1 MKQFAYLFVVLISLS
16 GCKSGLML
24 QQHHKELS
32 RLASGTVSPED
43 AFRGLAIEMNAV
55 FDNVLAQ
62 PTPGKRVNFL
72 RKFSKQNDTEIKMIF
87 DNLNTW
93 KDELRPIEKIQ
104 VTTRLIREPA
114 VQKLV
119 GQLPEI
125 LSLINENDKELGKMR
140 QLLLLYR
147 IRQWIS

>member
-1 MKQFAYLFVVLISLS
+1 MKQFAFMFMVLIALS
-16 GCKSGLML
+16 GCKSSLLL
-24 QQHHKELS
+24 QQHHKELQ
-32 RLASGTVSPED
+32 RLASGAVPPED
-43 AFRGLAIEMNAV
+43 AFRGLAVEMSEV
-55 FDNVLAQ
+55 FDNVLKLS
-62 PTPGKRVNFL
+62 TPSQRVNFL
-72 RKFSKQNDTEIKMIF
+72 RKFSKQNDAEIKMIF
-87 DNLNTW
+87 DNLNSW

-147 IRQWIS
+147 IRQWIN

>member
-1 MKQFAYLFVVLISLS
+1 MKQFAYLFVVLLLLT
-16 GCKSGLML
+16 GCKSSMLL
-24 QQHHKELS
+24 QQHHKELQ
-32 RLASGTVSPED
+32 RLASGVVPPED
-43 AFRGLAIEMNAV
+43 AFRGLAVEMSEV
-55 FDNVLAQ
+55 FDNVLQ
-62 PTPGKRVNFL
+62 LPTPSQRVNFL

-87 DNLNTW
+87 DNLNGW

-114 VQKLV
+114 VQKLA

>member
-1 MKQFAYLFVVLISLS
+1 MKQFAYLLVVLVTLF
-16 GCKSGLML
+16 GCKSSLLL

-32 RLASGTVSPED
+32 RLASGVVPPED
-43 AFRGLAIEMNAV
+43 AFRGLAIEMSQV
-55 FDNVLAQ
+55 FDNVLAL
-62 PTPGKRVNFL
+62 PTPGKRINFL
-72 RKFSKQNDTEIKMIF
+72 RKFSKQNDREIKMIF

-114 VQKLV
+114 VQKMV

-147 IRQWIS
+147 IRQWIN

>member
-1 MKQFAYLFVVLISLS
+1 MKNIAFLLVVLASLP
-16 GCKSGLML
+16 GCKSSLLL
-24 QQHHKELS
+24 QQHHKELQ
-32 RLASGTVSPED
+32 RLASGIVPPEE
-43 AFRGLAIEMNAV
+43 AFHGLAVEMSHV
-55 FDNVLAQ
+55 FDNVLSL

-87 DNLNTW
+87 NNLNTW

-104 VTTRLIREPA
+104 VTTRLLRDPA

-119 GQLPEI
+119 GQLPDI
-125 LSLINENDKELGKMR
+125 LSLINENDRELSKMR

-147 IRQWIS
+147 IRQWIN

>member
-1 MKQFAYLFVVLISLS
+1 MKQFAFLLVVLVSLS
-16 GCKSGLML
+16 GCKPGLML

-32 RLASGTVSPED
+32 RLASGAVPPED
-43 AFRGLAIEMNAV
+43 AFRGLAIEMSNV
-55 FDNVLAQ
+55 FDNVLAL

-93 KDELRPIEKIQ
+93 KDALRPIEKIQ

-147 IRQWIS
+147 IRQWIN

>member
-1 MKQFAYLFVVLISLS
+1 MFMVLIALS
-16 GCKSGLML
+16 GCKSSLLL
-24 QQHHKELS
+24 QQHHKELQ
-32 RLASGTVSPED
+32 RLASGAVPPED
-43 AFRGLAIEMNAV
+43 AFRGLAVEMSEV
-55 FDNVLAQ
+55 FDNVLKLS
-62 PTPGKRVNFL
+62 TPSQRVNFL
-72 RKFSKQNDTEIKMIF
+72 RKFSKQNDAEIKMIF
-87 DNLNTW
+87 DNLNSW

-147 IRQWIS
+147 IRQWIN